1 MSNWPDN
8 FANFSLE
15 EVLRQQAENRAWN
28 KDLRRKANVLVNSRL
43 ANDISQEAYLAG
55 RKLAH
60 EETAECRR
68 RAQILDV
75 EITRCT
81 TGEYSTEPPRRE
93 SERRNSESALSA
105 IAEIACPD
113 DTCHT

>member
-1 MSNWPDN
+1 MSTWPDN
-8 FANFSLE
+8 FSNFSLE

-28 KDLRRKANVLVNSRL
+28 KDLRRKANLLVNSRL

-68 RAQILDV
+68 RAQILDN
-75 EITRCT
+75 EISRCT
-81 TGEYSTEPPRRE
+81 VGEYATEPQRRE
-93 SERRNSESALSA
+93 NGRREPESGLNAV
-105 IAEIACPD
+105 AEIACPD